1 MSIELKAIAKKSNG
15 RDYIKFK
22 LGVHSENQMRLVI
35 GTKGNNINVI
45 KNLFIKQYCKDKD
58 AEPDVD
64 IQVSIMDKY
73 QQRLAESEE
82 TVSSQDEFK
91 RVAES
96 ELK

>member
-35 GTKGNNINVI
+35 GTKGNNVI